1 MTQTAVKTP
10 LELLEEKMVAE
21 IENGH
26 PYEALQLAQSL
37 IARKKK
43 TLGRDVTASLV
54 GHGAAVLLKG
64 KAPAD
69 AGTLIAWY
77 IEDGAGDDYY
87 FRLQEDLSIISDL
100 FNEAQP
106 KDIHPLLQKIYGPL
120 HKLIAKS
127 SNAKTVTATKL
138 QELEQKFI
146 DIFVV
151 QKDWN
156 VAVRALLRIDQIPR
170 VAQILDLWAKD
181 EGYTSEYS
189 LFFARVVLQLLSDTQ
204 LAKANALLQASYPY
218 LNPLD
223 KAPEGDIS
231 EDKAAIATANSLA
244 VWHLTIILTELAGA
258 EAKPRVDK
266 NKIFLILLERYT
278 HIIQKLDP
286 KLLYSLDKIGQSYFG
301 LNAGDNQVNPMA
313 AMFQNMMAGGGAA
326 PAAASAPGKK
336 A

>member
-1 MTQTAVKTP
+1 MTQSAVKSP

-21 IENGH
+21 IEVGH

-87 FRLQEDLSIISDL
+87 FRLQEDLSIITDL
-100 FNEAQP
+100 F
-106 KDIHPLLQKIYGPL
+106 KDARPENVHPLLQKIYGPL
-120 HKLIAKS
+120 HKLIARS
-127 SNAKTVTATKL
+127 GNAKTVAASL
-138 QELEQKFI
+138 QELELKFI
-146 DIFVV
+146 DIFVA

-181 EGYTSEYS
+181 GGYSSEYP
-189 LFFARVVLQLLSDTQ
+189 LFFARVVFQVLSDSQ
-204 LAKANALLQASYPY
+204 LAKANAVLQAAYPY
-218 LNPLD
+218 LAPLD

-231 EDKAAIATANSLA
+231 EDKAAIALANALA
-244 VWHLTIILTELAGA
+244 VWHLAIILTELVGA

-266 NKIFLILLERYT
+266 NRIFLLLLERYS

-286 KLLYSLDKIGQSYFG
+286 KLLFLLDKIGQTYFG
-301 LNAGDNQVNPMA
+301 LGAGDQVNPMA
-313 AMFQNMMAGGGAA
+313 AMFQNLMAGGAA
-326 PAAASAPGKK
+326 PAAGGKK

>member
-1 MTQTAVKTP
+1 MTQTATKSP
-10 LELLEEKMVAE
+10 SELLEEKMVAE
-21 IENGH
+21 IEIGH

-100 FNEAQP
+100 FKDAQP
-106 KDIHPLLQKIYGPL
+106 ENVHPLLQKIYGPL

-127 SNAKTVTATKL
+127 SNVKVVAANL

-146 DIFVV
+146 DIFIA

-181 EGYTSEYS
+181 NGYSSEYP

-218 LNPLD
+218 LSPID

-231 EDKAAIATANSLA
+231 ENKAAIALANSLA
-244 VWHLTIILTELAGA
+244 IWHLTIILTELVGA

-266 NKIFLILLERYT
+266 NRIFLLLLDRYN

-286 KLLYSLDKIGQSYFG
+286 KLFVSLDKIGQSYFG
-301 LNAGDNQVNPMA
+301 LNAGENQVNPMA
-313 AMFQNMMAGGGAA
+313 AMFQNMMAGGASPATGVGAGA
-326 PAAASAPGKK
+326 KK